1 MPVYFDATP
10 LSPSQTS
17 LLSLAEFNAFAA
29 KRGGLDFATPV
40 LTADGDYQIAVSG
53 VLKTIASARAAVHG
67 GVEGDWYYLD
77 FPKTFVADTSNTAAT
92 ALAAGRDVVLSQTL
106 SRATMLLS
114 NLSELCGFAPHFRQR
129 DFAGAI
135 TAVASTSQ
143 FTAAAALNAF
153 AWADYATENKI
164 TLSGFATAQN
174 NGVFTISTIDTSADP
189 HTMTVTGALADESAT
204 AAPSFTYEPG
214 ITFPREWYPAVFTT
228 TVIPRGIKDAAA
240 VLTIN
245 LLRGDV
251 MGESGGQA
259 ERPVKKVDVYQ
270 AVSVE
275 FMQNSASDTRLYMND
290 EVLQLLSPYLC
301 TPIRG
306 YGRIAAETE
315 NLIEAG
321 VFE

>member
-1 MPVYFDATP
+1 VYFDATP

-40 LTADGDYQIAVSG
+40 LNADGDYQIAVSG
-53 VLKTIASARAAVHG
+53 ALKTIASSRAAVHG

-77 FPKTFVADTSNTAAT
+77 FPKVFVADTANTAAT
-92 ALAAGRDVVLSQTL
+92 AMAAGRDVVLCQAL
-106 SRATMLLS
+106 SRASMLFSSLP
-114 NLSELCGFAPHFRQR
+114 EMCGFGPHFRQR
-129 DFAGAI
+129 DFTGAI
-135 TAVASTSQ
+135 TADATNQQ

-164 TLSGFATAQN
+164 ALSGFAIAQN
-174 NGVFTISTIDTSADP
+174 NGVFTVTAIDTSADP
-189 HTMTVTGALADESAT
+189 HTLTVSAALADEAAT
-204 AAPSFTYEPG
+204 AALSFTYEPG
-214 ITFPREWYPAVFTT
+214 LNFPRNWYPAPYTSNVT
-228 TVIPRGIKDAAA
+228 PRAIKDAAA

-251 MGESGGQA
+251 LGEANGQA
-259 ERPVKKVDVYQ
+259 DRPVKKVEIYQ

-290 EVLQLLSPYLC
+290 EVLHLLSPYLC

-306 YGRIAAETE
+306 YGRIVADE
-315 NLIEAG
+315 NLIETG
-321 VFE
+321 VFDE